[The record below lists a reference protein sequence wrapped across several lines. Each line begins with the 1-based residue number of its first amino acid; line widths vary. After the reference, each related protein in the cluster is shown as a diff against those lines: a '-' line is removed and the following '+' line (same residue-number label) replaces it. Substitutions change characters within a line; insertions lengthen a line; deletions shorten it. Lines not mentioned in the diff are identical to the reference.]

1 LERRSSDKTRGK
13 IFNISLSR
21 SVRMMPLYSHRQA
34 TFPIDH
40 ALGYRPGLLIGRP
53 LLDEIFDRLGPYGI

>member
-1 LERRSSDKTRGK
+1 
-13 IFNISLSR
+13 
-21 SVRMMPLYSHRQA
+21 MMPLYSHRQA